1 MVQAGSLHHSGYDAP
16 PMPSRAE
23 LNYRRAGVSSP
34 KPLAP
39 VGPRWYGK
47 VGLLLLS
54 VILLTFSFAPFGQF
68 YLAWVGLVPWLLLV
82 GSVRSQ
88 RAAFLWS
95 WLGGVIFFTANMWW
109 LAYVSGPG
117 MIALMVVLG
126 LYWGVAGVVI
136 RGVGVLGRETGDGG
150 PRIEDGAAAPAARS
164 LLSSI
169 LRLPSSC
176 AVTQV
181 LLIPTVWVALEWL
194 RGNWPLNGLPWLF
207 LGHAQTPIL
216 AMCQIADAAGVYGVS
231 FWVVA
236 VNALVALFI
245 LNRLDGKR
253 LVKPAVAVGAL
264 LVLVL
269 GYGAWR
275 MSQTDRL
282 SPGPLVMVVQSNF
295 PQSNTGEK
303 GASAQE
309 LVDYH
314 VANTD
319 IALTQSPGVD
329 LAVWSETMMPELNRE
344 ARLLTQGW
352 KARGHEN
359 YGAFLDETHRRLS
372 ELAARHRTGLLV
384 GAIYDGVK
392 YEGTREVPDRRN
404 TAYFFDR
411 NGVLSDDPADRYDKV
426 HIVPFGEYL
435 PFRETLP
442 MLYRLFVALS
452 PYDEGYFLTA
462 GEEDAMTVFRL
473 GRQPPRP
480 ATAPTTAIA
489 PTTGAAPTTATAS
502 DGRAWRF
509 VTPICFEDIDPL
521 LVAKMFRAKG
531 SPPGATG
538 KAADF
543 IVNITNDGWFKA
555 NQMPQHLQAARFRS
569 IENRA
574 PTARSVNTGI
584 SGFIDSFGRVYGL
597 IPAGTEGTNVQRL
610 QIDSRVTLY
619 TRWGDLF
626 ALACAA
632 VTCVV
637 AGALIVRW
645 SKGRRKQP
653 TTE

>member
-1 MVQAGSLHHSGYDAP
+1 
-16 PMPSRAE
+16 
-23 LNYRRAGVSSP
+23 
-34 KPLAP
+34 
-39 VGPRWYGK
+39 
-47 VGLLLLS
+47 
-54 VILLTFSFAPFGQF
+54 
-68 YLAWVGLVPWLLLV
+68 
-82 GSVRSQ
+82 
-88 RAAFLWS
+88 
-95 WLGGVIFFTANMWW
+95 
-109 LAYVSGPG
+109 
-117 MIALMVVLG
+117 MIALMVILG

-136 RGVGVLGRETGDGG
+136 RGAGLLGRENENGQW
-150 PRIEDGAAAPAARS
+150 RIEDGANAAVPRS
-164 LLSSI
+164 FRSSI
-169 LRLPSSC
+169 LHLPSSC
-176 AVTQV
+176 SVTKV
-181 LLIPTVWVALEWL
+181 LLIPAIWVALEWL

-207 LGHAQTPIL
+207 LGHAQSPIL
-216 AMCQIADAAGVYGVS
+216 AMCQIADAAGVYGIS
-231 FWVVA
+231 FWVVS
-236 VNALVALFI
+236 VNALVLLFI
-245 LNRLDGKR
+245 LDRLDGKR
-253 LVKPAVAVGAL
+253 LVKPAIAVGGI

-269 GYGAWR
+269 AYGTWR

-282 SPGPLVMVVQSNF
+282 SPGPMVMVVQSNY

-303 GASAQE
+303 GASAQR

-319 IALTQSPGVD
+319 IALTLAPGVD

-344 ARLLTQGW
+344 ARLMTQGW
-352 KARGHEN
+352 RARGHDD

-384 GAIYDGVK
+384 GAIYDAVK

-404 TAYFFDR
+404 AAFFFDR
-411 NGVLSDDPADRYDKV
+411 NGVLSDDPANRYDKV

-442 MLYRLFVALS
+442 MLHRLFLALS

-462 GEEDAMTVFRL
+462 GKEDAMTVFRL

-480 ATAPTTAIA
+480 TTAPPTATAPGTM
-489 PTTGAAPTTATAS
+489 TAS
-502 DGRAWRF
+502 DGRVWRF

-521 LVAKMFRAKG
+521 LVAKMFREKG

-619 TRWGDLF
+619 TRWGDVF

-637 AGALIVRW
+637 AGASVVRW
-645 SKGRRKQP
+645 WTFRRRVP
-653 TTE
+653 VAG